1 MLMLLF
7 RVGNQHYALD
17 TAPVLEIVPM
27 VILRKLSHAPD
38 YMAGVFSFQGKII
51 PVLDLSYRIQGLPS
65 RISLSTRIIL
75 LELSHLKC
83 RKYLLG
89 LIAEHVTETLEQS
102 PSDIVESGYQSSDA
116 PYLGKMIINQ
126 ENLIQ
131 CIEVNNLLSPQERDN
146 LFLALE
152 KSPL

>member
-27 VILRKLSHAPD
+27 VILRKLSHAPE
-38 YMAGVFSFQGKII
+38 YMAGVFSFQGQVI
-51 PVLDLSYRIQGLPS
+51 PVLDLSHRIQGIPS

-75 LELSHLKC
+75 LQLPYLNHGKC
-83 RKYLLG
+83 LLG
-89 LIAEHVTETLEQS
+89 LIAEHVTETLKQS
-102 PSDIVESGYQSSDA
+102 PSNLVESGYQSSDA
-116 PYLGKMIINQ
+116 PFLGKMIVNQ

-131 CIEVNNLLSPQERDN
+131 CIEVNHLLSPQEQDN
-146 LFLALE
+146 LLIALE
-152 KSPL
+152 GSPL